1 MNRRFLSPLAP
12 IESREDA
19 KALLRGSVIAF
30 GLWACVLLAHAG
42 GIMAGFGDVAA
53 EERGG
58 TTALAFWLAVLAM
71 TLAFVQLRKPNRILP
86 LAGITWSLFELS
98 SILVS
103 LLVGA
108 PLALGGFPAWTGVIT
123 AVALGLCGWLHI
135 GGLRGAARISSFA

>member
-1 MNRRFLSPLAP
+1 MNRRFLSPLGP
-12 IESREDA
+12 IESRDDA
-19 KALLRGSVIAF
+19 KALQRGSVIAF

-42 GIMAGFGDVAA
+42 GVMAGFGNVAA
-53 EERGG
+53 EERGA
-58 TTALAFWLAVLAM
+58 TTALAFWLSVLA
-71 TLAFVQLRKPNRILP
+71 TALAFVQFRKPNRILP

-123 AVALGLCGWLHI
+123 AVVLALCGWLHI
-135 GGLRGAARISSFA
+135 GGLRGASRASMFA